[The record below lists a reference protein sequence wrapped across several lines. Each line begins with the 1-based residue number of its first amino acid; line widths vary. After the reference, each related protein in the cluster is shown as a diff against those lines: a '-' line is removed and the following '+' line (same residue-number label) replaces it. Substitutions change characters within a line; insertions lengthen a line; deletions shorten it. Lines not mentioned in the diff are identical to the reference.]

1 MTGRFISY
9 LDLMCC
15 GFGGAMLM
23 FFIVASAQSSQKTGL
38 PMLVIRAKVVNDNGL
53 TPDQAIE
60 FGIQYRK
67 RGDEKWIRANAS
79 MKHESISGDGGE
91 AWFFNSLASSNNG
104 SEALFICNR
113 PKSGVWEAR
122 AYSATTS
129 TEEELS
135 NSTQALGFK
144 PVLVHVEVL
153 GAVAVSEKRSTIRG
167 SAEFTEPVVFEIR
180 GRD

>member
-23 FFIVASAQSSQKTGL
+23 FFIVSSAQSSRNTGL
-38 PMLVIRAKVVNDNGL
+38 PMLVIRAKVVNENGL

-67 RGDEKWIRANAS
+67 RGDEKWIRANGT
-79 MKHESISGDGGE
+79 MNHESIAGDSGE
-91 AWFFNSLASSNNG
+91 AWFFNSLATSNNG

-129 TEEELS
+129 TEEDIS
-135 NSTQALGFK
+135 NLPQSPGFR
-144 PVLVHVEVL
+144 PVLVQLEVL
-153 GAVAVSEKRSTIRG
+153 GAVATSQRRSTISG